1 MDGPVSTPAPAGR
14 SSLRPSELRAWKGC
28 REFQRRAGGR
38 SSSQPSH
45 GLVPAPCVPC
55 HQGFLSFLPSSTLAI
70 FLFRDTPFSGKPSLA
85 LRPPHYPGGAT
96 WVPLPP
102 EGRGPPPFCWQQ
114 LPPFYAFNTRTSL
127 GVLHIVDHQQLWGWT
142 LSHPCWGPILPL
154 QPACCVPQD
163 KSLPFSVLP
172 SVTCEMEFGAP
183 APEGCLGT

>member
-14 SSLRPSELRAWKGC
+14 SSLRPSELRPWKGC

-102 EGRGPPPFCWQQ
+102 EGRGPPFLLAAAAPLLCLQHQ
-114 LPPFYAFNTRTSL
+114 DQPRCPPHCGPPAAVGVDFEPPLL
-127 GVLHIVDHQQLWGWT
+127 G
-142 LSHPCWGPILPL
+142 SHPTSA
-154 QPACCVPQD
+154 ACLLCA
-163 KSLPFSVLP
+163 SR
-172 SVTCEMEFGAP
+172 
-183 APEGCLGT
+183 